1 MLFLYTVTEQT
12 GTWAN
17 MIIGNGINIGSGI
30 QILSDIVAGPPI
42 VTSGLQVNLFT
53 APSSGSTWT
62 DASGNGRNATLQ
74 GTPTY
79 VSNNGGG
86 IRLNNANFTGTD
98 YISVPFNIS
107 TTTATVEIVAS
118 FNPTSYWGTIWG
130 NENYNAGSGHMAYM
144 TSSTSI
150 TWGKTGSISSTITAS
165 NSIRHWTFVIN
176 GSSGLLYLNGS
187 QLGTTSS
194 LGTAQTSYV
203 TTEFLFGARHTNAGT
218 GATDKLNNSNS
229 SLYPVFYQMR
239 IYNTALS
246 AADVTQNYNAIK
258 GTYGI

>member
-1 MLFLYTVTEQT
+1 MF
-12 GTWAN
+12 
-17 MIIGNGINIGSGI
+17 IGNGVNIGGGI
-30 QILSDIVAGPPI
+30 QILSDIVASPPI
-42 VTSGLQVNLFT
+42 ITTGLQVNLST
-53 APSSGSTWT
+53 APASGTTWT
-62 DASGNGRNATLQ
+62 DTSGNGRNATLQ

-79 VSNNGGG
+79 VANNGGG
-86 IRLNNANFTGTD
+86 IRLNNLTFGGTD

-130 NENYNAGSGHMAYM
+130 NENYNAGSGHMAFM
-144 TSSTSI
+144 NSSTNI
-150 TWGKTGSISSTITAS
+150 TWGKTGSIAATITAS

-176 GSSGLLYLNGS
+176 GATGLLYLNGS
-187 QLGTTSS
+187 QLNSTSM
-194 LGTAQTSYV
+194 GTAQSSYV

-218 GATDKLNNSNS
+218 GATDRLNNSTPANQ
-229 SLYPVFYQMR
+229 PVFYQMR

-246 AADVTQNYNAIK
+246 SANVTQNYNAVR

>member
-1 MLFLYTVTEQT
+1 
-12 GTWAN
+12 
-17 MIIGNGINIGSGI
+17 MIIEAGVQFGNGV
-30 QILSDIVAGPPI
+30 QVLSDIPATLPI
-42 VTSGLQVNLFT
+42 VTSGLQVNLST

-62 DASGNGRNATLQ
+62 DSSGNGRNATLQ

-86 IRLNNANFTGTD
+86 IRLNNANFSGTD

-130 NENYNAGSGHMAYM
+130 NENYNAGSGHLAFMN
-144 TSSTSI
+144 SSTTI
-150 TWGKTGSISSTITAS
+150 NWGKTGSISASITAS
-165 NSIRHWTFVIN
+165 NSIRHWVFVIN
-176 GSSGLLYLNGS
+176 GANGSLYLNGS
-187 QLGTTSS
+187 QLGTTTSMT
-194 LGTAQTSYV
+194 TAQTSYV

-218 GATDKLNNSNS
+218 GATDKLNNSTAAN
-229 SLYPVFYQMR
+229 YPVFYQMR

-246 AADVTQNYNAIK
+246 AADVTQNYNSVK

>member
-1 MLFLYTVTEQT
+1 MF
-12 GTWAN
+12 
-17 MIIGNGINIGSGI
+17 IGAGVQLSGGV
-30 QILSDIVAGPPI
+30 QVLSDIGATLPI
-42 VTSGLQVNLFT
+42 VTTGLQVNLST
-53 APSSGSTWT
+53 APASGTTWT
-62 DASGNGRNATLQ
+62 DTSGNGRNATLQ

-86 IRLNNANFTGTD
+86 IRLNNLNSSGTD
-98 YISVPFNIS
+98 YISVPFNIA

-118 FNPTSYWGTIWG
+118 FNTTTHWATIWG

-144 TSSTSI
+144 NPSTTI
-150 TWGKTGSISSTITAS
+150 NWGKTGSISASITAS

-176 GSSGLLYLNGS
+176 GATGLLYLNGS
-187 QLGTTSS
+187 QLNSTSM
-194 LGTAQTSYV
+194 GTAQTSYV
-203 TTEFLFGARHTNAGT
+203 TTEFLFGARHTNTGT
-218 GATDKLNNSNS
+218 GATDKLNNSTP

-246 AADVTQNYNAIK
+246 AGDVLQNYNAVR

>member
-1 MLFLYTVTEQT
+1 MRLIKQDLDTSMF
-12 GTWAN
+12 
-17 MIIGNGINIGSGI
+17 IGQGVKFSGGVRFI
-30 QILSDIVAGPPI
+30 SDIPSTVPI

-86 IRLNNANFTGTD
+86 IRLNNLNFSGTD

-130 NENYNAGSGHMAYM
+130 NENYNAGSGHMAFM
-144 TSSTSI
+144 NSSTSI
-150 TWGKTGSISSTITAS
+150 NWGKTGSISSSITAS

-176 GSSGLLYLNGS
+176 GTSGLLYLNGS
-187 QLGTTSS
+187 QLGTTGS

-246 AADVTQNYNAIK
+246 AADVTQNYNSVK
-258 GTYGI
+258 GAYGI